1 MLSRVILLLTYLL
14 TLFYGNAQG
23 AYQNEAVYIGS
34 SSRFD
39 HQFTQ
44 RLDYDKQTARCL
56 DVTQS
61 DRRVLTTDWNGI
73 QLMGHYGNNS
83 PSTC

>member
-1 MLSRVILLLTYLL
+1 MAMHKVRTK
-14 TLFYGNAQG
+14 TRLF
-23 AYQNEAVYIGS
+23 IGS

-39 HQFTQ
+39 QFTQ

-61 DRRVLTTDWNGI
+61 HRRVLTTDWNGI
-73 QLMGHYGNNS
+73 QLMGRYGNNT